1 MATNTFSPSPV
12 SDAAEPPASWA
23 SRLVWPV
30 FLGAFG
36 FLLTSYPARNIDIWG
51 HLVAGR
57 DAASGVG
64 LGASFTLLFDGLM
77 AAGYAVGGGG
87 LLVFGKAAAMGLLG
101 VLLYETAR
109 SYSFRVLPAVV
120 VGLALMAVSL
130 RANLQP
136 QAVTY
141 LLLGATTFW
150 LTRHRG
156 LPAWPSCW
164 PLLVLFFA
172 WANLDRGFVYGLATV
187 ALVWLGR
194 FVDATRAAPT
204 SPATPRPSL
213 LRLGG
218 VLAVLCGVC
227 LLNPASRSGEFPL
240 PVELQ
245 WLTTRNASELL
256 RSPMSVAYVRS
267 VTDNPAALAYYPLLA
282 LSVVGFALNRG
293 GFRWERFLPSLVLG
307 LLSVAADRAVPVFAV
322 VAGPMAA
329 LNLAESLARSS
340 GFAPGT
346 ARSPWRRRLA
356 TPFPFL
362 VAGLFLVAAWPG
374 WLQRPPYEPRRWAF
388 DLPTA
393 PAAAAEYLRGVGTP
407 DGSPPNRT
415 LHLSAESRTAFRW
428 ASPEDDGRYDPN
440 LAAALL
446 DGKPVD
452 AEMRAGGFT
461 RVAVYHANPEQVRPA
476 LNVLLRDRYRW
487 PLLYVGGSAAVFGW
501 RDPAGTGEPVLG
513 RDIDLVD
520 LWNPG
525 LERGRTPVPFDG
537 PGAAVPNWKQAIR
550 GTFTRPRVVH
560 SQNRDEAVLLTTMAE
575 VSQQWVPQIN
585 GLSWYFEQTAGL
597 VGGAGASMNPLLAA
611 ADAALRVNYV
621 APVVPEN
628 GRPAALA
635 QTVGRQFDFAL
646 AAKDDYFGGALAA
659 AVRAGRR
666 AAAEQSDDP
675 RASVELGQAYLT
687 LLFDSRERIW
697 TSEFKQLRELRQAQ
711 AATAL
716 NRAVRLGKTPLPKA
730 HRLLSLMYRRIGY
743 LDLCLDHLTA
753 ARTAERASSPGAKP
767 DADADK
773 DYDGLR
779 EHVRKQREQF
789 DKEAPGLRVA
799 DRATL
804 AGQLNLHGHALDLLL
819 KSDISAFGAA
829 GLKQQLELMIRTG
842 RADQVVEWTTP
853 EQGDAVGPR
862 SYHWLRAQAY
872 AGLGDYTSADLELVE
887 IGGGAA
893 DLIPDPELYVSTTA
907 TIVAKRVLGETTL
920 GAGFPDAVARAL
932 ARTQADQDLR
942 TIDVRLKNLSE
953 VSLLRAVLALEVGD
967 VPAARRLAETAQ
979 FFSTVRPDGSA
990 LPLRVIGQSLLDRT
1004 RDLGA
1009 AGR

>member
-1 MATNTFSPSPV
+1 MATNTLSPSPGPA
-12 SDAAEPPASWA
+12 AAEPPAAWA

-57 DAASGVG
+57 DAVSGVG

-77 AAGYAVGGGG
+77 AAGHAVGGGG

-109 SYSFRVLPAVV
+109 SHAFRVLPAVV

-141 LLLGATTFW
+141 LLLGATTYW
-150 LTRHRG
+150 LARHPG
-156 LPAWPSCW
+156 PPAWSGCW
-164 PLLVLFFA
+164 PLLVLFVA

-194 FVDATRAAPT
+194 VADAPRAAPT
-204 SPATPRPSL
+204 SPAL

-218 VLAVLCGVC
+218 VLAALCAVC
-227 LLNPASRSGEFPL
+227 LLNPASGTGEFPL

-245 WLTTRNASELL
+245 WLTTRGASELL
-256 RSPMSVAYVRS
+256 RSPVSAGYVRS

-307 LLSVAADRAVPVFAV
+307 VLSVAADRAVPVFAV

-329 LNLAESLARSS
+329 LNLAESLARSA

-346 ARSPWRRRLA
+346 PRSPWRRRLA
-356 TPFPFL
+356 APFPFL

-393 PAAAAEYLRGVGTP
+393 PAAAAEYLRGTGTP
-407 DGSPPNRT
+407 AAAPNRT

-428 ASPEDDGRYDPN
+428 ACLDDDGRYDPN

-461 RVAVYHANPEQVRPA
+461 RVVVDHASPDQARPA

-487 PLLYVGGSAAVFGW
+487 PLLYVGGGAAVFGW
-501 RDPAGTGEPVLG
+501 RDPARTDGPVLG

-520 LWNPG
+520 LWDPG
-525 LERGRTPVPFDG
+525 LERGRAPVPFDG
-537 PGAAVPNWKQAIR
+537 PGTVVPNWKQAVR
-550 GTFTRPRVVH
+550 GTFTRPRVVY

-575 VSQQWVPQIN
+575 VSQRWVPQLN

-597 VGGAGASMNPLLAA
+597 VGGAGAAMNPLLAA
-611 ADAALRVNYV
+611 ADAALRVNSV
-621 APVVPEN
+621 APVVSEK
-628 GRPAALA
+628 GRPSALA
-635 QTVGRQFDFAL
+635 QTVERQFDFAL

-666 AAAEQSDDP
+666 AAAEQPDDP

-687 LLFDSRERIW
+687 VLFDSRERVWI
-697 TSEFKQLRELRQAQ
+697 SEFKQLRELRQAQ

-716 NRAVRLGKTPLPKA
+716 HRAVRLSKTPVPKA

-753 ARTAERASSPGAKP
+753 ARAAERAAAPGAKP

-789 DKEAPGLRVA
+789 DKEAPGLRIA
-799 DRATL
+799 DRASL
-804 AGQLNLHGHALDLLL
+804 AGELNLHGHALDLLL
-819 KSDISAFGAA
+819 KSDIAAFGAA

-853 EQGDAVGPR
+853 EQSDAVGPR
-862 SYHWLRAQAY
+862 SYHWLRAQAF

-893 DLIPDPELYVSTTA
+893 DLIPDPALYVSTTA

-953 VSLLRAVLALEVGD
+953 VSLLRAVLSLEVGD
-967 VPAARRLAETAQ
+967 VPASRRLAETAL
-979 FFSTVRPDGSA
+979 FFSPVRPDGSP